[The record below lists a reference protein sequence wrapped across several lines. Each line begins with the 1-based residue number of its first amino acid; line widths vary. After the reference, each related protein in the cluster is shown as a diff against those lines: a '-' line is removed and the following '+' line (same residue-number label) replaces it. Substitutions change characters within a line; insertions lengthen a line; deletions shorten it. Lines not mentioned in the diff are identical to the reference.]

1 MRNISDAI
9 KEHYQAV
16 IKYGIPE
23 DRILGVFLYGSQNY
37 GCALP
42 DSDVDTKAI
51 FIPSLEEAVLNKQM
65 TNHEIHLANGE
76 HCEVM
81 DIRHLI
87 DNFKK
92 QNINFVEVLYTEYCY
107 INPKYEQ
114 IWREYFIDNRERIS
128 HYDISK
134 TVMSISGQAI
144 HTLKQDKED
153 GKKIGNGK
161 RLYYFLNHYLNGYS
175 YGECLYPDSETLK
188 VILDL
193 KALAKAGYK
202 VFGSFE
208 ADELIEKFT
217 KMQTEFCITDFTIES
232 KAKLDVLMNE
242 GIMKLFKEA
251 NDNEW

>member
-16 IKYGIPE
+16 IEYGIPE
-23 DRILGVFLYGSQNY
+23 ERILGVFLYGSQNY

-51 FIPSLEEAVLNKQM
+51 FIPSLEEAVLSKQM
-65 TNHEIHLANGE
+65 TNHEIHFANGE

-107 INPKYEQ
+107 VNPKYEQ
-114 IWREYFIDNRERIS
+114 IWREYFIDNREKIS

-144 HTLKQDKED
+144 RTLKQDKED

-161 RLYYFLNHYLNGYS
+161 RLYYFLSYYLNGHS
-175 YGECLYPDSETLK
+175 YKECLYPDSETLK

-217 KMQTEFCITDFTIES
+217 KMQTEFCITDFAIES

-242 GIMKLFKEA
+242 GIMRLFKEA
-251 NDNEW
+251 NENEW

>member
-9 KEHYQAV
+9 KKHYQAV
-16 IKYGIPE
+16 IEYGIPE
-23 DRILGVFLYGSQNY
+23 ERILGVFLYGSQNY

-107 INPKYEQ
+107 VNPKYEQ
-114 IWREYFIDNRERIS
+114 IWREYFIDNRERIA

-144 HTLKQDKED
+144 YTLKQDKEN

-161 RLYYFLNHYLNGYS
+161 RLYYFLSHYLNGYS
-175 YGECLYPDSETLK
+175 YKECLYPDAETLK

-193 KALAKAGYK
+193 KTLAKTGYK
-202 VFGSFE
+202 VFGGFE

-217 KMQTEFCITDFTIES
+217 KMQTEFCITDFTTES